1 MLISPVPSL
10 RQPLGHVGA
19 QRQTPAAHDDHEEDH
34 EERRH
39 AVEPG
44 DEVLVEEVG
53 DVAAVEGGHRLADA
67 DDQPA
72 EQGQRE
78 RVEAAEQRGT
88 EAGHGHHDREGGGR
102 QPGERRG
109 EHGGEPAEHPAD
121 ASR

>member
-10 RQPLGHVGA
+10 GNRSATWERSGRP
-19 QRQTPAAHDDHEEDH
+19 RPRDDDHEEDH

-53 DVAAVEGGHRLADA
+53 DVAAVERGHRLADA

-78 RVEAAEQRGT
+78 RVEAAEQGRA
-88 EAGHGHHDREGGGR
+88 EPGHGHHDREG
-102 QPGERRG
+102 RR
-109 EHGGEPAEHPAD
+109 PTA
-121 ASR
+121 R